1 MVDDDLEVAVRA
13 ALVLERVFDLGYRAL
28 ERREVVLAHGRR
40 AVGVEDRLAVLE
52 ANRLRA
58 NREARTSVS
67 IRHRNREA
75 QTSVSTP
82 HRTVQGLMAK
92 PLSSLIPISSPA
104 AAAPTKYDT
113 AWS

>member
-13 ALVLERVFDLGYRAL
+13 ALVLERVLDLGYRAL

-67 IRHRNREA
+67 IRHRNREWQGA
-75 QTSVSTP
+75 GYFLQSSWELVTTCASESHDSRGRRGGVS
-82 HRTVQGLMAK
+82 
-92 PLSSLIPISSPA
+92 
-104 AAAPTKYDT
+104 
-113 AWS
+113 

>member
-13 ALVLERVFDLGYRAL
+13 ALVLERVLDLGYRAL

-58 NREARTSVS
+58 NREARTSVFADGAPAWQFFNAA
-67 IRHRNREA
+67 INEREC
-75 QTSVSTP
+75 
-82 HRTVQGLMAK
+82 
-92 PLSSLIPISSPA
+92 LITRGFLPRGPA
-104 AAAPTKYDT
+104 RVFRVLLRPV
-113 AWS
+113 